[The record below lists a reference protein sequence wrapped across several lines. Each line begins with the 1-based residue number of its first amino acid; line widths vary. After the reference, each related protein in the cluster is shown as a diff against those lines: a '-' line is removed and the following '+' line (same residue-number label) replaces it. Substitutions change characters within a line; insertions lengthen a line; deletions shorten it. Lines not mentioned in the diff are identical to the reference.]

1 MKEEIVAEA
10 IKVLKNSGT
19 ILYPTD
25 TIWGIG
31 CDALDEVAV
40 RNIYTIKYRDITKS
54 MLILVDSIEMLANY
68 VEEVPAMALK
78 LIDAS
83 TRPLTIIYPKPKKIA
98 KNLIAADNTFGIRV
112 TRDEFCKSLIKEF
125 GRPIVSTSANLSGQ
139 NPPLGYF
146 DVSNEI
152 KMAVDYIVPLRL
164 DELSKARSSDVVR
177 VLKNGEIE
185 IIR

>member
-98 KNLIAADNTFGIRV
+98 KIHH
-112 TRDEFCKSLIKEF
+112 
-125 GRPIVSTSANLSGQ
+125 
-139 NPPLGYF
+139 
-146 DVSNEI
+146 
-152 KMAVDYIVPLRL
+152 
-164 DELSKARSSDVVR
+164 SK
-177 VLKNGEIE
+177 
-185 IIR
+185 